1 MNLNGY
7 MENKRSIEFTIKSAA
22 YLLKYFITF
31 LSRKKYLN
39 FKLYEREKEK
49 GIEII
54 SSAILTKSLL
64 KIINYIAFFI
74 IVYFS
79 H

>member
-7 MENKRSIEFTIKSAA
+7 MENIRSIEFTIKSMA

-39 FKLYEREKEK
+39 FKLYEKEK
-49 GIEII
+49 GN
-54 SSAILTKSLL
+54 TFMCFSLNFL
-64 KIINYIAFFI
+64 ARVHLNTIACR
-74 IVYFS
+74 
-79 H
+79 

>member
-7 MENKRSIEFTIKSAA
+7 MENIRSIEFTIKSMA

-39 FKLYEREKEK
+39 FKLYEKEK
-49 GIEII
+49 GN
-54 SSAILTKSLL
+54 AFMCFSLNFL
-64 KIINYIAFFI
+64 ARVHLNTIACR
-74 IVYFS
+74 
-79 H
+79 